1 MHEKRKDIFI
11 MALSSLYGVK
21 IPKGVQTE
29 DELMRLQSTV
39 GVPATGVWDFSSQ
52 AAYEKYLRRFGVPL
66 TTAYQVEGYA
76 APGMVRNQRDVK
88 IMQEALGN
96 VTVDGIWG
104 PETDGAYKARIGA
117 ENGPANASSL
127 PISSGAEIAA
137 RIAERLDQISSN
149 TGNKSVPVPVV
160 DSKASLPYT
169 GSGSIPKVQP
179 YQQTITQALIRPA
192 ASATAARTTN
202 AGNKPDLGKQP
213 VKSRP
218 IVKPS
223 EFMPNAYTDTYGE
236 YPRSYGAARPVT
248 DSQPSTDH
256 GSDAGRTRTPK
267 DEDTSKGVYEPFS
280 LSLDK
285 DSVIEYA
292 SSVLN
297 ITTARENKE
306 ACCNLYSVV
315 IDGKKYYFTGEI
327 FVGELDNV
335 IEPYLTDA
343 LWELEDLFV
352 DGLLDLKYV
361 KYEGFMHS
369 HPYYSG
375 SDQYSGGIGDTGV
388 AMLSGNIYL
397 TTPTGNIY
405 DLTRPD
411 DLLQNFV
418 NAADKLSLLELLFLQ
433 NTDTDTYSAAL
444 SALKNWFND
453 PPEVPYNDLHSID
466 TTNTSINNEK
476 IDHNIPKVIMDIIQR
491 YWEKEY
497 GPLGFD
503 LYEAT
508 QKFGSDFIDILSQL
522 NLYI

>member
-1 MHEKRKDIFI
+1 
-11 MALSSLYGVK
+11 
-21 IPKGVQTE
+21 VQTE

-76 APGMVRNQRDVK
+76 APGMVHQRDVK

-117 ENGPANASSL
+117 ENGPTNASSL

-160 DSKASLPYT
+160 DSKAPLPYT

-256 GSDAGRTRTPK
+256 GSDAGRTWTPK
-267 DEDTSKGVYEPFS
+267 DEDTSKNGDYDQYNVSPN
-280 LSLDK
+280 K
-285 DSVIEYA
+285 AAVIVYA
-292 SSVLN
+292 SNLLN
-297 ITTARENKE
+297 LITAQENKE
-306 ACCNLYSVV
+306 ACCNLYSVI
-315 IDGKKYYFTGEI
+315 IDGKKYYFTGDVYI
-327 FVGELDNV
+327 GEVDNV
-335 IEPYLTDA
+335 IAPYLSDIQ
-343 LWELEDLFV
+343 WESLEAVLQGAV
-352 DGLLDLKYV
+352 DFKLV
-361 KYEGFMHS
+361 QYEGFMHS
-369 HPYYSG
+369 HPYYG
-375 SDQYSGGIGDTGV
+375 SSNKYSGGTGDSLV
-388 AMLSGNIYL
+388 ALLSGNIYL
-397 TTPTGNIY
+397 TTPDGHIF
-405 DLTRPD
+405 DLTRK
-411 DLLQNFV
+411 Q
-418 NAADKLSLLELLFLQ
+418 AISGLS
-433 NTDTDTYSAAL
+433 
-444 SALKNWFND
+444 D
-453 PPEVPYNDLHSID
+453 PPEVPYHNLNSID
-466 TTNTSINNEK
+466 TTQIATYINTLHHDIPAAIRQALLNN
-476 IDHNIPKVIMDIIQR
+476 MDNLS
-491 YWEKEY
+491 EL
-497 GPLGFD
+497 LGFD
-503 LYEAT
+503 IEEAAR
-508 QKFGSDFIDILSQL
+508 QLGIDIVELLSQL
-522 NLYI
+522 NLYT